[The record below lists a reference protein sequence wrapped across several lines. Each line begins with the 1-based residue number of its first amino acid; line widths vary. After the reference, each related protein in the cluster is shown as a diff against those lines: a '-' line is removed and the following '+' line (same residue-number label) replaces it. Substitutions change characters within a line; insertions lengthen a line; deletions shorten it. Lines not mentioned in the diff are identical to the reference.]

1 MSHTRIVGR
10 TLARS
15 QALQVLFQAEAT
27 GRSVD
32 DVLSGAYVLTGL
44 APDLPGVEA
53 DEEAGLAVLAGPIDP
68 FGELLA
74 RGAGSM
80 TCDLD
85 RILSL
90 FSQNWDV
97 RRMPAVDRNLLRL
110 AVYELMEVDEVAP
123 AVTISES
130 VELAKAYGTDE
141 SSRFIN
147 GILGAVAARLEAGE
161 DLLAIARAPR
171 PAEGATPDAMAAAV
185 LEEDAA
191 QAGEAEPAATPA
203 EPAPCAGEPA
213 PEPAVVPEPAPEA

>member
-32 DVLSGAYVLTGL
+32 DVLSGSYVLTGD
-44 APDLPGVEA
+44 PRDVSGVEA
-53 DEEAGLAVLAGPIDP
+53 EREGGMAVLAGPIDP

-74 RGAGSM
+74 RGTGPM
-80 TCDLD
+80 TRDLD
-85 RILSL
+85 RILAL

-97 RRMPAVDRNLLRL
+97 RRMPAVDRNILRL
-110 AVYELMEVDEVAP
+110 ALYELLEVDEVAI

-147 GILGAVAARLEAGE
+147 GILDAAIKAQEAGT
-161 DLLAIARAPR
+161 LTVAGKA
-171 PAEGATPDAMAAAV
+171 DA
-185 LEEDAA
+185 
-191 QAGEAEPAATPA
+191 
-203 EPAPCAGEPA
+203 
-213 PEPAVVPEPAPEA
+213 